1 MDILIEG
8 LSKAYDNQKAVD
20 NISFEVRTGEI
31 VGFLGPNGAGKTTT
45 MKMIT
50 QFISPDAGRITIGGK
65 VIAKENIR
73 GSIGYIY

>member
-50 QFISPDAGRITIGGK
+50 QFISPDAGRITI
-65 VIAKENIR
+65 AR
-73 GSIGYIY
+73 T